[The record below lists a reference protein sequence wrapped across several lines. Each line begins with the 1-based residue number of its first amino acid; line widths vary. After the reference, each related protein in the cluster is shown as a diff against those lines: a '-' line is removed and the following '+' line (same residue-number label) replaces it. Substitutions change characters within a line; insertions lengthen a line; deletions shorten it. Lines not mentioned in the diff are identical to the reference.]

1 MFEPRTVYAKIAY
14 DAILLYLKTGKKI
27 LKEES
32 EIPPAMKLRLPC
44 YVSVYCGD
52 ELRGKQGS
60 PEPRHDNLYNEII
73 ENAIA
78 AAMEDPQTGKLKEEE
93 LNTISLVVD
102 VLSQPK
108 PLEDKSLLKPDKHG
122 IIVEDESDS
131 SAVVF
136 PNKDG
141 MVSIDEQI
149 KVARKQAGVGESVP
163 EENLRLRH
171 FTTTSYV

>member
-1 MFEPRTVYAKIAY
+1 MFEPKTVYAKIAY

-32 EIPPAMKLRLPC
+32 EIPPAMQLRLPC
-44 YVSVYCGD
+44 FVFLYCGD
-52 ELRGKQGS
+52 ELKGKQGS
-60 PEPRHDNLYNEII
+60 LEPKHHNLYNEII

-78 AAMEDPQTGKLKEEE
+78 AAMEDPHTGKLKEDE

-102 VLSQPK
+102 VLSKPK
-108 PLEDKSLLKPDKHG
+108 PLEDKSLLKPAKHG
-122 IIVEDESDS
+122 IIVEDENANS
-131 SAVVF
+131 SVVF

-149 KVARKQAGVGESVP
+149 KVARRKAGIEDHVP
-163 EENLRLRH
+163 DERIRLRH